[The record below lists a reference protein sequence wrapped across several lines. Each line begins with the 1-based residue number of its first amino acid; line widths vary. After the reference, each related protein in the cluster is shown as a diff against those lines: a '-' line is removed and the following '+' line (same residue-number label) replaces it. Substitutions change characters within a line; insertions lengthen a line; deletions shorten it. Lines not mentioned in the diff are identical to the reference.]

1 MPFPGLTGHITYP
14 LSFWAAFWSMTLAWS
29 FRATGRKNVP
39 LTGPVLLLSNHQS
52 LLDPVPLDMASPRP
66 LTFLA
71 RHTVFR
77 TKLWSAILRYY
88 GGIEI
93 DRGHGKDGLRA
104 VGAALDRG
112 EAVVVFP
119 EGERSREG
127 AVQPL
132 KAGVTLVVERFD
144 GPIVPVGIAGAFEA
158 WPRHQLLPRFCP
170 LFAPDNGRGI
180 AVSFGKPFSAIRF
193 AGRGRAE
200 ILKELNDAVRAEF
213 DRADAL
219 RRRR

>member
-1 MPFPGLTGHITYP
+1 MAFPGLTGKLTYP
-14 LSFWAAFWSMTLAWS
+14 LSFWAAFWPMTLGWS

-39 LTGPVLLLSNHQS
+39 RSGPVLLLANHQS

-71 RHTVFR
+71 RHTVFKYR
-77 TKLWSAILRYY
+77 VWSGILRYY
-88 GGIEI
+88 GGIPI

-104 VGAALDRG
+104 VKAALGRG

-119 EGERSREG
+119 EGERTRAG

-132 KAGVTLVVERFD
+132 KAGVTLIVQQFD

-158 WPRHQLLPRFCP
+158 WPRHQFLPRFCP
-170 LFAPDNGRGI
+170 LFIPDSGRGI
-180 AVSFGKPFSAIRF
+180 AISFGKPIPATRF
-193 AGRGRAE
+193 AGRDRAE
-200 ILKELNDAVRAEF
+200 VLHELNEAVRAEF
-213 DRADAL
+213 DRANAL
-219 RRRR
+219 RRKR